1 MALMLA
7 ASWALGI
14 ALAAV
19 EAIPS
24 TAILTGG
31 DILATYMNCAQ
42 PGPTPGCQYH
52 PYANTVTPGNTTMNM
67 SRQLQLSS
75 GAADGDKSAAAFDA
89 GSGVLYF
96 FQGAEATMYR
106 VDTVAHKVLAPVKLK
121 KPDSIKVWHGIEAAY
136 WDDTRAAV
144 VAVAR
149 GSPHG
154 MNQGGLVSI
163 NPSSGAISHLDS
175 GVDPNSQ
182 ANGDLGKGGGL
193 SAFGAGLLVFP
204 LVSTWNFLHS
214 FQAINI
220 STGVATR
227 VKTTMDIVGLEY
239 SDGSFWALGV
249 DLLGGA
255 GQSEPGQPLIA
266 KLDPDSGAFTMVANL
281 TELVGKNSPL
291 HEGWGIM
298 TGESHWRAVSTF
310 DHANGIM
317 YFACD
322 PNLVGVSVRTGHV
335 TTSSPLV
342 HWADGTQDAEF
353 VSAMQF
359 LAH

>member
-1 MALMLA
+1 
-7 ASWALGI
+7 
-14 ALAAV
+14 
-19 EAIPS
+19 
-24 TAILTGG
+24 
-31 DILATYMNCAQ
+31 
-42 PGPTPGCQYH
+42 
-52 PYANTVTPGNTTMNM
+52 
-67 SRQLQLSS
+67 
-75 GAADGDKSAAAFDA
+75 
-89 GSGVLYF
+89 VLYF

-121 KPDSIKVWHGIEAAY
+121 KPDPFQFWHGIAAAY

-144 VAVAR
+144 VAVA
-149 GSPHG
+149 
-154 MNQGGLVSI
+154 MKGGLVSI

-193 SAFGAGLLVFP
+193 SALGAGLLVFP

-255 GQSEPGQPLIA
+255 WQQSEPGQPLIA
-266 KLDPDSGAFTMVANL
+266 QLDPDSGAFTMVANL

-298 TGESHWRAVSTF
+298 TGESDWRAVSTF

-322 PNLVGVSVRTGHV
+322 PNLVGVSVRTGQV